1 MKLFNVYGISDW
13 SESMGE
19 RFPIFLE
26 KPFENEEEAKASAQA
41 AYSTDL
47 VVEVEEVVKSKKS
60 SC

>member
-1 MKLFNVYGISDW
+1 MKLFNVYGVSDW
-13 SESMGE
+13 PESMGE

-47 VVEVEEVVKSKKS
+47 VVEVEEVVKS
-60 SC
+60 